1 MMNIMMKSRLL
12 GFFLAAVSLL
22 LGPAVAMAQDEQKI
36 YDARLEGYGSNVTL
50 PSSTTALMWL
60 LLFVLTALCVGVM
73 FKNARRT
80 HLD

>member
-1 MMNIMMKSRLL
+1 MHAMKQKLL
-12 GFFLAAVSLL
+12 TMLLAVVGIVICPASLF
-22 LGPAVAMAQDEQKI
+22 AQDEESKI

-50 PSSTTALMWL
+50 ENSSTALMWL
-60 LLFVLTALCVGVM
+60 LLFVLAAMCVGVM